1 MSTLRITN
9 IEAKADASSPSV
21 NEKVKVVSSTGT
33 TLLQVDGA
41 TSGVSTVTVGTGV
54 TIQGDSGIITATS
67 LSAST
72 VTASG
77 NITADTFT
85 GSGAN
90 LTNIPGANITGT
102 IPLSA
107 LGNAPTQASVDTL
120 NANVAILGFKIAVN
134 GSLAKYNLV
143 DQVIDEYVDSTGID
157 ASASS
162 NEYVSSGVVWGT
174 AGNNYPTGGT
184 VTTYSGYRVHS
195 FTTAGNTNFVVPA
208 AGTVDALIVAGGGGG
223 GSYGGGGAGGFRTKA
238 SQAVTAQTYTITV
251 GDGGAKT
258 PCANSVNYGSDG
270 GDSTAFGV
278 TSTGGGGGAG
288 NSYTSPHN
296 KGRDG
301 GSGGGGGSDHTQV
314 VVAGSGNTP
323 STSPSQGNNGGTGA
337 SGHPNYAGGGGG
349 GAGGTGSAAS
359 GYTGGNGGAGAQNN
373 YRTGSNQYY
382 AAGGG
387 GAGYQYGG
395 SSGTGGT
402 GGSSIG
408 GNGNGASNS
417 GSNTSTPTANT
428 GSGGGADNGC
438 STSTPGAVGI
448 VVIRYADTEF
458 PSFGNLTLQSTANTA
473 SSAPTKGDLIT
484 LIEKSVG
491 TTTLN
496 TDIKGYISR
505 DNGSTWT
512 QGTFVDEGSWGANKS
527 IVSFHNLDISGQPSG
542 TNVRY
547 KIETLNQSATRVT
560 KIHATSL
567 GWK

>member
-1 MSTLRITN
+1 MASKIKVN
-9 IEAKADASSPSV
+9 AIE
-21 NEKVKVVSSTGT
+21 VSSGS
-33 TLLQVDGA
+33 DIKIGSGA
-41 TSGVSTVTVGTGV
+41 TVSNAGA
-54 TIQGDSGIITATS
+54 ITATS
-67 LSAST
+67 F
-72 VTASG
+72 SG
-77 NITADTFT
+77 D
-85 GSGAN
+85 GSN
-90 LTNIPGANITGT
+90 LTSIPTSAIVGAVAQGD
-102 IPLSA
+102 
-107 LGNAPTQASVDTL
+107 VDKL
-120 NANVAILGFKIAVN
+120 NANIAILGFKVAVN

-143 DQVIDEYVDSTGID
+143 DQVIDEFVDNSGID
-157 ASASS
+157 ASAST
-162 NEYVSSGVVWGT
+162 NEYLSSGVVWGT

-195 FTTAGNTNFVVPA
+195 FLTAGNTNFVVSAP
-208 AGTVDALIVAGGGGG
+208 GTVDALIVGGGGG
-223 GSYGGGGAGGFRTKA
+223 GGTYGGGGAGGFRTKA
-238 SQAVTAQTYTITV
+238 SQAVTAQTYTVTV
-251 GDGGAKT
+251 GDGGGAT

-270 GDSTAFGV
+270 GDSSAFGV
-278 TSTGGGGGAG
+278 TSTGGGGGGG

-301 GSGGGGGSDHTQV
+301 GSGGGGGSDHAQV
-314 VVAGSGNTP
+314 HAAGSGNTP

-337 SGHPNYAGGGGG
+337 SGHPSYSGGGGG
-349 GAGGTGSAAS
+349 GAGGTGSNS
-359 GYTGGNGGAGAQNN
+359 SSHNGGNGGAGAQNN

-387 GAGYQYGG
+387 GSGYQYQG

-402 GGSSIG
+402 GGSGIG

-417 GSNTSTPTANT
+417 GSNTTIPTANT
-428 GSGGGADNGC
+428 GSGGGADNSC
-438 STSTPGAVGI
+438 TTSTAGAVGI

-458 PSFGNLTLQSTANTA
+458 PSFGNLSLQSTANTA
-473 SSAPTKGDLIT
+473 SSAPTKGDLIA
-484 LIEKSVG
+484 LIEENVG

-505 DNGSTWT
+505 DNGSNWT
-512 QGTFVDEGSWGANKS
+512 QGTLVNEGSWGSNRS

-547 KIETLNQSATRVT
+547 KIETLNQSASRVT